1 MCTAYMLMIKRSSES
16 GSDSSVGRRIGSDAV
31 GLGFESQTGRVRGKS
46 IISLPRDKHPA
57 IKGLRPPEHHAGQ
70 FQPDQ
75 KDSSE
80 SEMNALWFSPMA
92 RALKWRRRLFKR
104 NAETGGITLKAGKMV
119 RVCMSS
125 LNCFRAYK
133 QENGQ
138 ENKRACRILWIVI
151 SILKFKIK

>member
-1 MCTAYMLMIKRSSES
+1 MMKRSSERRESLQNIVLAYFNAKIKIRNVLQQRERERERLQYIQLYIVCLSQVVYFNIEIRIPNVCTAYMLMIKRSSES

-80 SEMNALWFSPMA
+80 SEMNAL
-92 RALKWRRRLFKR
+92 
-104 NAETGGITLKAGKMV
+104 
-119 RVCMSS
+119 
-125 LNCFRAYK
+125 
-133 QENGQ
+133 
-138 ENKRACRILWIVI
+138 
-151 SILKFKIK
+151 